1 MKIKIQEEEDILNI
15 DVRKQIIKEIHQD
28 EEQERREAKFK
39 EYMMIKGRNYDFI
52 HEKLKELYSE
62 ATMEKIKYA
71 ITDIP
76 INKKIIHKLAR
87 VYNNG
92 ASREINGNDEQ
103 TMYLEA
109 LSELL
114 NVNTNMRALNE
125 GLRQSY
131 NMAMFV
137 KPYKIDGK
145 WNLDLIPLYP
155 FLYSVVEHKQNRKV
169 SMVHILS
176 DFQERKDGNYSLADN
191 PRKSLASMERTSVND
206 ENRRDYYQQI
216 KGNGQDELIAD
227 SYLDQFKDNIYTFWS
242 KNYHFITNVNGEILS
257 KESKELIEGEIPE
270 EELKNPIEFKT
281 IIDFTINTDNS
292 FWSTEYNNLCHSDIM
307 LNCMLTNLNHISTVQ
322 GYGKFFMKG
331 SNLPEFIVNA
341 PDIAVKLE
349 YDEGDPVPEIGY
361 VNSTPQINE
370 LRDNVEMLLG
380 MILSTNNCSVSS
392 IKTNLNSNV
401 HPSGVSKILDMAE
414 STEDVED
421 QKQTFYDKE
430 IEMWLAITKWLKYLN
445 QEGELEPKL
454 AISMLNEEEVS
465 NKFNINFKSK
475 KPVMTESDHLAN
487 IKTRKEIGLN
497 TMPELIQMDRENVSI
512 DEAERKY
519 QEIMKKKTDKMKS
532 MVNFNQA
539 RPDEEEDE
547 NEGEQ
552 DGIQEN
558 E

>member
-1 MKIKIQEEEDILNI
+1 MKIEKEDEILNI
-15 DVRKQIIKEIHQD
+15 NVRQQIIKEIHQD
-28 EEQERREAKFK
+28 EEQERRELKFK
-39 EYMMIKGRNYDFI
+39 EYMMIKGRNYSFI

-76 INKKIIHKLAR
+76 INKKIINKLAK

-92 ASREINGNDEQ
+92 ASREISGNEEQ
-103 TMYLEA
+103 TRYLEA
-109 LSELL
+109 LSEIL
-114 NVNTNMRALNE
+114 NVNTNMRALNV

-137 KPYKIDGK
+137 KPYKLEDK
-145 WNLDLIPLYP
+145 WHLDLIPLYP
-155 FLYSVVEHKQNRKV
+155 FLYSVIEHRQNRKKA
-169 SMVHILS
+169 MVHVLS
-176 DFQERKDGNYSLADN
+176 DFQERSSGNYTLSDN
-191 PRKSLASMERTSVND
+191 PRKSLAAMERTSVND
-206 ENRRDYYQQI
+206 DNRSDYYQQI
-216 KGNGQDELIAD
+216 KGNGKDEIIAD

-242 KNYHFITNVNGEILS
+242 KNYHFITDVEGNILS
-257 KESKELIEGEIPE
+257 KETKRPIEGTIEDE
-270 EELKNPIEFKT
+270 DLKNPIEFPT

-292 FWSTEYNNLCHSDIM
+292 FWSTEYNNLCHSDIL

-322 GYGKFFMKG
+322 GYGKFYMKG
-331 SNLPEFIVNA
+331 SDLPEFIVNA

-370 LRDNVEMLLG
+370 LRNNVEMLLG

-392 IKTNLNSNV
+392 IKTNLDSNI

-414 STEDVED
+414 STEDIED

-445 QEGELEPKL
+445 GEGELDDKL
-454 AISMLNEEEVS
+454 AVSMLNEEEVL
-465 NKFNINFKSK
+465 NKFNIHFKSK
-475 KPVMTESDHLAN
+475 KPVMTETDHLAN
-487 IKTRKEIGLN
+487 IKTRKDIGLN
-497 TMPELIQMDRENVSI
+497 TMAELIQMDRENI
-512 DEAERKY
+512 TIEEAENKY
-519 QEIMKKKTDKMKS
+519 EEILKKKSERMQNMINSNRSEAD
-532 MVNFNQA
+532 N
-539 RPDEEEDE
+539 EEEQGEE
-547 NEGEQ
+547 NGV
-552 DGIQEN
+552 QEN